1 MVITEF
7 IEDKFVRHYSNLNVK
22 VIQNETGAVYDEVV
36 DIVPSKFTYS
46 ETNEPIED
54 ILDAQSAL
62 DMIFGGTT

>member
-7 IEDKFVRHYSNLNVK
+7 IEDKFVRYYSNLNVK
-22 VIQNETGAVYDEVV
+22 VIQNETGAVYDEAV

-62 DMIFGGTT
+62 DMIFGGAT

>member
-22 VIQNETGAVYDEVV
+22 VIQNETGAVYDEAV

-46 ETNEPIED
+46 ETNEPIEY

-62 DMIFGGTT
+62 DMIFGGAT